1 VYRYEPHDT
10 QAFSA
15 MAFDHM
21 VAMQI
26 VKLPTGWDK
35 PLTSHIS
42 QELNTDSN
50 NRASTTFLKLARQLQ
65 VVSPED
71 RGEFLPSFNDTARQL
86 RNF

>member
-1 VYRYEPHDT
+1 
-10 QAFSA
+10 

-21 VAMQI
+21 VATQI

-50 NRASTTFLKLARQLQ
+50 NRASTTFSDHKTG
-65 VVSPED
+65 VTWS
-71 RGEFLPSFNDTARQL
+71 S
-86 RNF
+86 

>member
-1 VYRYEPHDT
+1 M
-10 QAFSA
+10 AFS
-15 MAFDHM
+15 HM

-50 NRASTTFLKLARQLQ
+50 NRASATFSAGFTWESLKLARQLQ
-65 VVSPED
+65 VVSPKD
-71 RGEFLPSFNDTARQL
+71 RGEILPSGSFGISE
-86 RNF
+86 